1 MGTSS
6 RNVPRTNKLYSA
18 SSRFVTAARTLVP
31 LTRDNVTK
39 IGELRGP
46 SFQGLTAA
54 ALVDTASKAMEAIES
69 FMVWIV
75 GEASEEIDAVEVVWL
90 V

>member
-1 MGTSS
+1 M
-6 RNVPRTNKLYSA
+6 
-18 SSRFVTAARTLVP
+18 
-31 LTRDNVTK
+31 TK